1 MSKKGTSIPDLFG
14 GYTHYD
20 EKGRKIGESVPGLFG
35 GYTEYDEKGK
45 VIGHTYPDLFGGY
58 DHYDE
63 KGKKTGDSIP
73 DLFGGYTNYDTKG
86 HRVGSSDP
94 KLFGGYT
101 QRGGNANINRGYVEK
116 PKQESTG
123 SGSQSG
129 NCYIATCVYGTYDCP
144 EVRILRRFRDL
155 WLAERRLGRQ
165 FIRTYYRYSP
175 GLVAKKGGNRAF
187 RKFWRKSLD
196 CFTAFLKKRGY
207 VGEPYEDRNDKIF

>member
-73 DLFGGYTNYDTKG
+73 DLFGGYTNYDAKG
-86 HRVGSSDP
+86 HKVGSSDP

-129 NCYIATCVYGTYDCP
+129 NCYIATCVYGSYDCP
-144 EVRILRRFRDL
+144 EVRILRRFRDY
-155 WLAERRLGRQ
+155 WLAERYIGRM
-165 FIRTYYRYSP
+165 FIRTYYRVSP
-175 GLVAKKGGNRAF
+175 KLVARRGNKRTFIFLWKTFLDRLTVFLAHKGYSVSTYN
-187 RKFWRKSLD
+187 
-196 CFTAFLKKRGY
+196 
-207 VGEPYEDRNDKIF
+207 DRDIGIT

>member
-1 MSKKGTSIPDLFG
+1 MGKKGTSIPDLFG

-73 DLFGGYTNYDTKG
+73 DLFGGYTNYDAKG
-86 HRVGSSDP
+86 HKVGSSAP

-129 NCYIATCVYGTYDCP
+129 NCYIATCVYGSYDCP
-144 EVRILRRFRDL
+144 EVRILRRFRDR
-155 WLAERRLGRQ
+155 WLSERQLGRL

-175 GLVAKKGGNRAF
+175 GLVRRRGNSRSF
-187 RKFWRKSLD
+187 RTFWKRTLD
-196 CFTAFLKKRGY
+196 RFSSYLKKRGY
-207 VGEPYEDRNDKIF
+207 GDAPYDDRQIQI